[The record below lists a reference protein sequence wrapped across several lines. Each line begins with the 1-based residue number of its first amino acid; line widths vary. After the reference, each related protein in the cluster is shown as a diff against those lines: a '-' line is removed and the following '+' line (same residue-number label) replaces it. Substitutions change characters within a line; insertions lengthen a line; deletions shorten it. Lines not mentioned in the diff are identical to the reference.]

1 MRVRSNGALS
11 IHWGQ
16 HVSGSALRVA
26 SIPFR
31 PAPGDTAGS
40 VAAIDRLAAQAA
52 DEHIRLLVFPELCM
66 VASHDA
72 QVLRRRELEAL
83 AEPLDG
89 PSISAVVDIA
99 ARTGVAVGVGF
110 IERADGGRFF
120 NSYVVCMPDGLRH
133 CHRKLY
139 ADGPEPFEQGDCF
152 TVFDTPWGWRAAILT
167 GADNELVENVRAAAV
182 LGAAVLI
189 SPHRRCCTDD
199 QTRLSRSLA
208 ARAQENGIFVVFC
221 GVFDE
226 GQETQAG
233 CSMSFDPDG
242 TMVFPGAETPGAM
255 RFSDLDLT
263 RVAHS
268 EGQRGLKARRP
279 ELYGLLAE
287 SPANEP
293 APRHVG
299 IASKRS
305 IALAFAIVT
314 RRRSAGW

>member
-1 MRVRSNGALS
+1 M
-11 IHWGQ
+11 
-16 HVSGSALRVA
+16 SGSAFRVA
-26 SIPFR
+26 SMPFR
-31 PAPGDTAGS
+31 PAPGGAAAS

-52 DEHIRLLVFPELCM
+52 DEHIRLLVFPELCL

-72 QVLRRRELEAL
+72 PVLRRRELEAL

-99 ARTGVAVGVGF
+99 VRSGVAVGVGF
-110 IERADGGRFF
+110 IERAGDGRCF

-139 ADGPEPFEQGDCF
+139 MDGPELFEQGDCF
-152 TVFDTPWGWRAAILT
+152 TVFDTPWGGRAAILT
-167 GADNELVENVRAAAV
+167 GADNDLVENVRAAAV

-189 SPHRRCCTDD
+189 SPHRRRGSDD
-199 QTRLSRSLA
+199 QTRRSRSLA
-208 ARAQENGIFVVFC
+208 ARAQENGIFVVFS
-221 GVFDE
+221 GVFDH
-226 GQETQAG
+226 GQDTQADCAMCFG
-233 CSMSFDPDG
+233 PDG
-242 TMVFPGAETPGAM
+242 AMVFPGADTSSAM

-263 RVAHS
+263 HVPHS

-287 SPANEP
+287 SSANEP

-299 IASKRS
+299 IASRRS
-305 IALAFAIVT
+305 TALAFAIVT